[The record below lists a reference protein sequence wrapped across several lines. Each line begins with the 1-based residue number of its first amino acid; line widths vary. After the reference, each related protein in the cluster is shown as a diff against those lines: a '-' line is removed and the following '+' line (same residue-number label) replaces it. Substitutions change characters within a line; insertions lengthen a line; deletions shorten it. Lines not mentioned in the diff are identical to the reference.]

1 MKWIDLS
8 SHGMALRVLTL
19 PDNRRVL
26 VLENGDVD
34 KSAARELGFRYLKQ
48 SGLWVRENLRFS
60 RAEFG
65 RVLPGAQVIEVTE
78 EQIARRARPTWQ
90 PEATPETK
98 PTGARPDPADA
109 PSAVAPPAASSEGA
123 EWVPSE
129 DGGAATTEARDSGD
143 GATDLLVASR
153 EVYEGALWA
162 AMNARWDAGQDVVA
176 GTSLKQWV
184 AKAKH
189 RDAFR
194 FTGGRLEMFEGR
206 RRGRDVWIQVGPTG
220 QLIDSLAQ
228 YLGLPTSWDRF
239 KAGTSE
245 APTEEDI
252 AEDALTADQVEFRV
266 AAALGVGE
274 GAGFTGLTE
283 KNLAAAFEW
292 LKPENGWTE
301 DDIRQ
306 VIEIVRTA
314 RPDLAVDALAL
325 AGAPQAPQV
334 PEAVA
339 SRVQGALAV
348 LKEVA
353 VEVERVRDFEERQGV
368 DRGRLQADVLRN
380 RAGDIA
386 AAQGIISEFRDRAKE
401 QGVDADSHLAEWG
414 PLSDLTPSAEAAE
427 WLQATGGGA
436 VPVLD
441 ARLEQKRRE
450 ARDAGRRAR
459 NEGGARV
466 APDFLGEDLKE
477 DWLEGF
483 DERVREAAAERR
495 RAAAALEAEQREA
508 IAASPAAPW
517 VRETFGED
525 FASPATTLALVRFLD
540 GADEAF
546 SGHVNRQ
553 WLPGLEKLGHSAG
566 SLAGVPQSK
575 ILASIRDAFHAA
587 HVPVSPAEVHQD
599 ILRVIAADDQVV
611 AMVMNNPESN
621 RPLVNEALRREYAER
636 LAARLAEELESG
648 NDGFVDTYRELAERR
663 GVDALDLVAEVRGL
677 MRPGQSSEEKSKT
690 NEANDAI
697 VADKEAKGGEDGVQ
711 APVYGGDEAAGAGD
725 VPAAGGGRRD
735 GGARP
740 GEVGGGAQDAPGS
753 SDAARDGSGAAES
766 HDPSGSGGAGPGDA
780 DRVPAGRPVDGDLTS
795 ADEGRAWTVGQ
806 VVQQIGQIG
815 QTGPDHS
822 RYRVKAVRE
831 NGMVVLGD
839 PMEFIDPRQAQSGM
853 EIEADP
859 ESLTRASGIE
869 GAVRSAEA
877 EAFERNVAEAHSQN
891 VEFMQR
897 LEAAGFSV
905 RPVQTKYD
913 PLRPETQKTEKLI
926 VRDPAAKGPEK
937 VDLEVYF
944 WNGHIYVHGVG
955 SNVSAPGSL
964 ESRVRAVIDPQ
975 PEPTHEDRDR
985 LAPRPELGRVFDD
998 PRDPVSELAILRAAK
1013 EGRHSTRDPL
1023 TGAWKWLLREGF
1035 GVEGVRGQIGLTT
1048 AGEARLAALQAE
1060 LEAGP
1065 VAAPETPPAL
1075 TPERSGNFVITAGVL
1090 GENRSWRQKA
1100 LDNIAAIELVKRLEA
1115 EGRQATPDEQGVLAR
1130 YVGWGGIRNAFP
1142 DGEGRFGKGFEA
1154 IGQRLQ
1160 DLLTEDEYATA
1171 RRSIQYAHYTSEH
1184 VVRTM
1189 WSAVA
1194 RMGFSGGEVF
1204 EPGMGIGHFAGM
1216 MPEDIAGRSRY
1227 QGLELD
1233 HMTSRIARHLYPD
1246 WAVRQ
1251 DDYTRTPVLKD
1262 QYDLVIGNPPFADVA
1277 VQSDK
1282 AYAAHRFLLHDFFFA
1297 KSLDQVRPG
1306 GLVAFVT
1313 SAGTL
1318 NKVDSAAREYMAD
1331 RADFIGAV
1339 RLPETAFESAGTNVT
1354 TDIIFLR
1361 KRAEGEP
1368 AADRSWTETVEV
1380 ELPNRHG
1387 EPTKGRV
1394 NRWIAEHP
1402 EMVLGEE
1409 GFFDKLW
1416 EGRYGV
1422 RARPGTDLE
1431 ADLAA
1436 AIARLPENVMTDR
1449 PRAASAAP
1457 IDFLATERKEG
1468 AFYLAEDGT
1477 LMQMRSGAGRPVEQ
1491 RGKGV
1496 KGGKSAAEIERI
1508 TALIP
1513 VRDSLRAV
1521 YAADMAEDEDAAMA
1535 ARAALNAAYDAFVE
1549 KYGPINRAQFQF
1561 RRPSIIQQEVARAEA
1576 REEARYAG
1584 ETFDEGTF
1592 DASAMIMRGASWSEI
1607 ARARREARERAAEA
1621 GEAFD
1626 EGTFNPDEMP
1636 DLIIDRRPNID
1647 AFMDDPESY
1656 RLRSIERYDD
1666 STDTGHKTDV
1676 FFENILTREP
1686 ERQINS
1692 VEDAVLYVLNKH
1704 GRFNLALVAEA
1715 ASLTEQE
1722 AIERLGDRIFKVPGT
1737 RDDWVTRDEYLSG
1750 NVREK
1755 LREAQA
1761 AAERNQ
1767 EFRRN
1772 VAALEEVQPVPL
1784 PPSEINAN
1792 LGMPWI
1798 PTEVIEEF
1806 GREAL
1811 GLKRLSVSYQR
1822 RLATW
1827 NVGGDDTSAAARSQW
1842 GTSDRAAPDL
1852 ISDALNRQD
1861 PKIYR
1866 SARRSDGGTDRWL
1879 DAHATEAA
1887 QTKVQE
1893 IKQKF
1898 RDWVWSDEAR
1908 ATRLSEL
1915 YNEQYNNLVVREYD
1929 GSYLT
1934 TPGVSANWS
1943 WRDHQKRVIARII
1956 QSGNTYVD
1964 HTVGA
1969 GKTSEMI
1976 GAGMEMRRLGLV
1988 RKPMYVVPNHMLAQF
2003 TTEFYEQYPTAKI
2016 MVADER
2022 RFHTDR
2028 RRQFIADVANE
2039 DLDAVIITH
2048 SAFGLIPVSNEFQ
2061 DELVQD
2067 ELDDYRSLLEEVKS
2081 SDAEDSRITRRR
2093 VEQQIE
2099 RLEQRLSG
2107 KNNRRTDQVFTF
2119 EEMGVDFLFVDE
2131 AHMFRKLDF
2140 STKMGN
2146 VKGISP
2152 EGSGMAW
2159 DLWVKTRYLE
2169 RKNPG
2174 RNLVL
2179 ASGTP
2184 ITNTMAELFTVSRYL
2199 QHNELVKR
2207 GLSQFDAWA
2216 GAFGDTV
2223 TQLEQDPSGG
2233 YKPVTRFAKFVNV
2246 PELSAMVR
2254 QVMDVVTSRQL
2265 DQYVTR
2271 PKLRGGQRH
2280 MNLAPKTPMLEAYQ
2294 RSLADR
2300 MAIISARSGPP
2311 EPGDD
2316 IILNV
2321 INDGRHAAIDMRLV
2335 DPAAPNDPNSK
2346 LNMLV
2351 ENVYQIWE
2359 STKHQPFHR
2368 PEQGGY
2374 SAEPIDYGPA
2384 TQMVFSNLGVSESRG
2399 FSVHKYIVSE
2409 LVRRGVPR
2417 DEIAQIANF
2426 KTHVAKARLFN
2437 DMNEGKIRVLIG
2449 STAKMGTGV
2458 NAQRRLSDIHNLD
2471 PLWFPSDDE
2480 QRNGRGIRQGNLNPE
2495 IGIHDYS
2502 TKGTYDST
2510 MWGLMETKARFI
2522 QGFFEGD
2529 PSIRDMDDL
2538 GEASVYEQAKAIS
2551 TADERL
2557 IKLTDLRQQL
2567 ERAERR
2573 KVAFEREQSAV
2584 RAHIDRA
2591 GSRKRYAEK
2600 RVVAVTEDLARRQ
2613 DTTGDAFRGLV
2624 GNEEFSERAEFG
2636 DALMKALDAAVGVGK
2651 PQDEVRLAEVGG
2663 FPVMADIWFGR
2674 DSNNKKEARFQIYM
2688 ERADAYESQIK
2699 WSTSAKGVVQSI
2711 EHVLRGFETE
2721 LEDWQRDIAACERTI
2736 EDYSTE
2742 VGKQFTGQDE
2752 IDDLA
2757 AQVRDLEEELAAD
2770 RSKNELGKPI
2780 ADEQLRD
2787 VLQADLEANGYVDA
2801 EKGQTSPLMEEWRG
2815 MCASVREALA
2825 EVADLVS
2832 GAIDVPQDHKDAV
2845 EALPALVEADAHP
2858 WRAKDDV
2865 VHVVAPLLKWLHL
2878 GEHQDGQAAAGK
2890 ALRAVEQR
2898 RTWFEGA
2905 VERLEEMTGYR
2916 ESKNN
2921 PVENEPE
2928 TGDLEPEDD
2937 AAFAAAM

>member
-8 SHGMALRVLTL
+8 AHGMALRVLTL
-19 PDNRRVL
+19 PDKRRVL
-26 VLENGDVD
+26 VLENGEADRD
-34 KSAARELGFRYLKQ
+34 AATRLGFRFLKA
-48 SGLWVRENLRFS
+48 SGIWAREKTQFS
-60 RAEFG
+60 LSEFAG
-65 RVLPGAQVIEVTE
+65 VLPGAQVAELPESDIVRQAQASWVQPSDPAVPGPPILEGGAKAE
-78 EQIARRARPTWQ
+78 EAA
-90 PEATPETK
+90 ATP
-98 PTGARPDPADA
+98 A
-109 PSAVAPPAASSEGA
+109 PAATETVDTPGMSE
-123 EWVPSE
+123 
-129 DGGAATTEARDSGD
+129 EARTAPAPAGASP
-143 GATDLLVASR
+143 ATDLLAAPQH
-153 EVYEGALWA
+153 EYEAALWME
-162 AMNARWDAGQDVVA
+162 MNKRWDAGGEVLF
-176 GTSLKQWV
+176 GTSLRTWKV
-184 AKAKH
+184 GRAH
-189 RDAFR
+189 RAAIR
-194 FTGGRLEMFEGR
+194 YENGRLEMYEGR
-206 RRGRDVWIQVGPTG
+206 RNGRERWISLAAGG
-220 QLIDSLAQ
+220 QAIDSLAAS
-228 YLGLPTSWDRF
+228 LGMPTSWERLQARVEAEQEGEGPTDEGSDSSSEPEKRPDEAPSSGGHTA
-239 KAGTSE
+239 AGTPEGDTTE
-245 APTEEDI
+245 AGVPPRVLEQVAGAI
-252 AEDALTADQVEFRV
+252 AQLV
-266 AAALGVGE
+266 
-274 GAGFTGLTE
+274 
-283 KNLAAAFEW
+283 
-292 LKPENGWTE
+292 
-301 DDIRQ
+301 
-306 VIEIVRTA
+306 EIV
-314 RPDLAVDALAL
+314 
-325 AGAPQAPQV
+325 G
-334 PEAVA
+334 
-339 SRVQGALAV
+339 
-348 LKEVA
+348 
-353 VEVERVRDFEERQGV
+353 EVERVKAFEARHGSA
-368 DRGRLQADVLRN
+368 GRYQADVFRN
-380 RAGDIA
+380 RASDIA
-386 AAQGIISEFRDRAKE
+386 RAEAVIAEFRRRAPGN
-401 QGVDADSHLAEWG
+401 GVDAERVLTDLGGVPDLA
-414 PLSDLTPSAEAAE
+414 PSEDAHRWLEPDDQEAA
-427 WLQATGGGA
+427 
-436 VPVLD
+436 
-441 ARLEQKRRE
+441 
-450 ARDAGRRAR
+450 
-459 NEGGARV
+459 
-466 APDFLGEDLKE
+466 
-477 DWLEGF
+477 
-483 DERVREAAAERR
+483 
-495 RAAAALEAEQREA
+495 
-508 IAASPAAPW
+508 
-517 VRETFGED
+517 
-525 FASPATTLALVRFLD
+525 
-540 GADEAF
+540 
-546 SGHVNRQ
+546 
-553 WLPGLEKLGHSAG
+553 
-566 SLAGVPQSK
+566 
-575 ILASIRDAFHAA
+575 
-587 HVPVSPAEVHQD
+587 
-599 ILRVIAADDQVV
+599 
-611 AMVMNNPESN
+611 
-621 RPLVNEALRREYAER
+621 
-636 LAARLAEELESG
+636 
-648 NDGFVDTYRELAERR
+648 
-663 GVDALDLVAEVRGL
+663 
-677 MRPGQSSEEKSKT
+677 KT
-690 NEANDAI
+690 NEEKQATNGTSRGMLD
-697 VADKEAKGGEDGVQ
+697 DRSGRGGEDGIQTSVH
-711 APVYGGDEAAGAGD
+711 GGDAAAGSED
-725 VPAAGGGRRD
+725 VPAAGGQRQD
-735 GGARP
+735 GGARS

-753 SDAARDGSGAAES
+753 AGAARDGSGTAGLRG
-766 HDPSGSGGAGPGDA
+766 PSGSGGAGPGSA
-780 DRVPAGRPVDGDLTS
+780 DRVSEGRASDADLT
-795 ADEGRAWTVGQ
+795 AAGEVPAWTVGQ
-806 VVQQIGQIG
+806 VVQQIGQ
-815 QTGPDHS
+815 TGPDHS
-822 RYRVKAVRE
+822 RFRVKAVRD

-839 PMEFIDPRQAQSGM
+839 PMEFIDPRQAQPRM
-853 EIEADP
+853 EIEAEP
-859 ESLTRASGIE
+859 NSLTRASGIE

-877 EAFERNVAEAHSQN
+877 DAFERNVSEAHSRII
-891 VEFMQR
+891 EFMER
-897 LEAAGFSV
+897 LETAGFSV

-913 PLRPETQKTEKLI
+913 PLRPEAQKTEKLI

-944 WNGHIYVHGVG
+944 WNGHVYVHGAG
-955 SNVSAPGSL
+955 SGIAAPASL
-964 ESRVRAVIDPQ
+964 ESRVQAVIDPQ
-975 PEPTHEDRDR
+975 PGPAAEP
-985 LAPRPELGRVFDD
+985 G
-998 PRDPVSELAILRAAK
+998 
-1013 EGRHSTRDPL
+1013 
-1023 TGAWKWLLREGF
+1023 
-1035 GVEGVRGQIGLTT
+1035 
-1048 AGEARLAALQAE
+1048 
-1060 LEAGP
+1060 
-1065 VAAPETPPAL
+1065 AAPSSEAA
-1075 TPERSGNFVITAGVL
+1075 GNFVIAAGAL
-1090 GENRSWRQKA
+1090 EENRSWRQKA
-1100 LDNIAAIELVKRLEA
+1100 LDNIAAIELVKRLEE
-1115 EGRQATPDEQGVLAR
+1115 EGRQATRDEQSVLAR

-1142 DGEGRFGKGFEA
+1142 DGEGKFGKGFEA

-1160 DLLTEDEYATA
+1160 ELLTEDEYATA

-1194 RMGFSGGEVF
+1194 RMGFRGGEVF

-1331 RADFIGAV
+1331 RADLVGAV
-1339 RLPETAFESAGTNVT
+1339 RLPETAFENAGTNVT

-1361 KRAEGEP
+1361 RRAEGEP

-1387 EPTKGRV
+1387 EPTKGRA
-1394 NRWIAEHP
+1394 NRWFAEHP
-1402 EMVLGEE
+1402 EMVLGEQ

-1422 RARPGTDLE
+1422 RARAGSDLE

-1436 AIARLPENVMTDR
+1436 AVGRLPGNVMTDR
-1449 PRAASAAP
+1449 PEKAARTASV
-1457 IDFLATERKEG
+1457 DFLATERKEG
-1468 AFYLAEDGT
+1468 AFYLAEDGS

-1508 TALIP
+1508 KALIP

-1521 YAADMAEDEDAAMA
+1521 YAADMAEDDEAATA
-1535 ARAALNAAYDAFVE
+1535 ARAMLNTAYDAFVE

-1561 RRPSIIQQEVARAEA
+1561 RRPSVIQQEVARAEA

-1584 ETFDEGTF
+1584 ETFEEGTF
-1592 DASAMIMRGASWSEI
+1592 DATPMIRRGATWSEI
-1607 ARARREARERAAEA
+1607 AQARREARERAAEA
-1621 GEAFD
+1621 GEVFD

-1676 FFENILTREP
+1676 FFGNILTREP

-1704 GRFNLALVAEA
+1704 GRFNLPLVADA
-1715 ASLTEQE
+1715 AGLTEQE
-1722 AIERLGDRIFKVPGT
+1722 AVERLGERIFKIPGT

-1755 LREAQA
+1755 LREAQT
-1761 AAERNQ
+1761 AAERNP

-1772 VAALEEVQPVPL
+1772 VTALEEVQPVPL

-1798 PTEVIEEF
+1798 PTDIIEEF
-1806 GREAL
+1806 GRDAL
-1811 GLKRLSVSYQR
+1811 GLKKLTVSYQQ

-1827 NVGGDDTSAAARSQW
+1827 NVGGDDFSAAARSQW

-1866 SARRSDGGTDRWL
+1866 TARRSDGGTDRWL

-1988 RKPMYVVPNHMLAQF
+1988 RKPMYVVPNHMLGQF

-2067 ELDDYRSLLEEVKS
+2067 ELDGYRSLLQEVKS
-2081 SDAEDSRITRRR
+2081 SSAEDSRITRRR

-2099 RLEQRLSG
+2099 RLEQRLSA

-2159 DLWVKTRYLE
+2159 DLWVKSRYLE

-2199 QHNELVKR
+2199 QYSELVKR

-2300 MAIISARSGPP
+2300 MAAIAARSGPP

-2335 DPAAPNDPNSK
+2335 DPTAPNDPNSK

-2351 ENVYQIWE
+2351 ENVYRIWE
-2359 STKHQPFHR
+2359 STKHQPFYR
-2368 PEQGGY
+2368 PEKGGY

-2384 TQMVFSNLGVSESRG
+2384 TQMIFSNLGVSESRG

-2409 LVRRGVPR
+2409 LMRRGVPR

-2437 DMNEGKIRVLIG
+2437 DMNEGKVRILLG

-2480 QRNGRGIRQGNLNPE
+2480 QRNGRGIRQGNLNRE

-2600 RVVAVTEDLARRQ
+2600 RVAAVNEDLARRQ
-2613 DTTGDAFRGLV
+2613 DTAAEAFRGFI
-2624 GNEEFSERAEFG
+2624 GGEEYAERAEFG
-2636 DALMKALDAAVGVGK
+2636 DALMKALDSAIAIGK
-2651 PQDEVRLAEVGG
+2651 PKDDVLLAKVGG

-2674 DSNNKKEARFQIYM
+2674 DSNNKKEARFQIYI
-2688 ERADAYESQIK
+2688 ERSDAYESQIK

-2711 EHVLRGFETE
+2711 EHVLRGFEAE
-2721 LEDWQRDIAACERTI
+2721 LQDWQREIAACQRTI

-2757 AQVRDLEEELAAD
+2757 AQVRDLEAELAAD
-2770 RSKNELGKPI
+2770 RSKNELGTPI
-2780 ADEQLRD
+2780 PDEQLRN
-2787 VLQADLEANGYVDA
+2787 VLQADLEVNGYVDG

-2815 MCASVREALA
+2815 MCAAVREAFA
-2825 EVADLVS
+2825 EVAALVS
-2832 GAIDVPQDHKDAV
+2832 GPIDVPHDHKEAI
-2845 EALPALVEADAHP
+2845 EALPALADAGEHP

-2865 VHVVAPLLKWLHL
+2865 VHVVAPLLKWLHVN
-2878 GEHQDGQAAAGK
+2878 EHQDGQMAAGR
-2890 ALRAVEQR
+2890 AMRAVEQR

-2905 VERLEEMTGYR
+2905 VEQLEALSGYS
-2916 ESKNN
+2916 EIKNN
-2921 PVENEPE
+2921 PVEKDLEND
-2928 TGDLEPEDD
+2928 DLEPDED
-2937 AAFAAAM
+2937 AALAAAM